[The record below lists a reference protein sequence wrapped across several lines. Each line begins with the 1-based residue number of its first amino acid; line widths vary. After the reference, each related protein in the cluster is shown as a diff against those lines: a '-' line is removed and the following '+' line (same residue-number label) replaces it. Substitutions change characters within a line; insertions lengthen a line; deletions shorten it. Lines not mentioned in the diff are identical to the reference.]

1 MKTLIIAIANQKGGV
16 GKTTT
21 AVSLAT
27 GLAADG
33 FRVLLV
39 DSDPQGNATG
49 SLGVNKR
56 ELNASL
62 YDVLIEARPIN
73 EVIIGS
79 GRERLDLLPAS
90 VELAGAEVELSA
102 VDDDKR
108 TFRLRTE
115 LGPIRKNYDFILIDC
130 PPSLGQITLNAL
142 CAADGVLI
150 PIQCEYL
157 ALEGLT
163 QLKDTIDL
171 VVSSPLNPN
180 LVIFGIVMTM
190 YDGRTNLALQVVE
203 EVKRYFPDQI
213 FNTVVPRSVRLSE
226 APSYGQ
232 SILEYDASSRGALAY
247 KALAKEV
254 EARAAKADRQEVK
267 D

>member
-1 MKTLIIAIANQKGGV
+1 LKTLIIAIANQKGGV

-27 GLAADG
+27 GLATDG

-49 SLGVNKR
+49 SLGINKR
-56 ELNASL
+56 ELKASL
-62 YDVLIEARPIN
+62 YDVLIEAKQAN

-79 GRERLDLLPAS
+79 GRERLDVLPAS
-90 VELAGAEVELSA
+90 VELAGAEVELSD
-102 VDDDKR
+102 VDDSKR
-108 TFRLRTE
+108 TFRLKTE
-115 LGPIRKNYDFILIDC
+115 LEPVRKNYDFILIDC

-171 VVSSPLNPN
+171 VVNSPLNPR

-203 EVKRYFPDQI
+203 EVKKYFPDQI
-213 FNTVVPRSVRLSE
+213 FNTIVPRSVRLSE
-226 APSYGQ
+226 APSHGQ
-232 SILEYDASSRGALAY
+232 SILEYDPSSRGALAY

-254 EARAAKADRQEVK
+254 EARAARANK
-267 D
+267 

>member
-1 MKTLIIAIANQKGGV
+1 MKTLTLAIANQKGGV

-21 AVSLAT
+21 TVSLAAA
-27 GLAADG
+27 LAVNG

-49 SLGVNKR
+49 SLGINKR
-56 ELNASL
+56 ALNVSL
-62 YDVLIEARPIN
+62 YDVLVESRSPN
-73 EVIIGS
+73 EVIIS
-79 GRERLDLLPAS
+79 TVRERLDVLPAS
-90 VELAGAEVELSA
+90 VELAGAEVELSD
-102 VDDDKR
+102 VEDNER

-115 LGPIRKNYDFILIDC
+115 LEVIRKNYDFILIDC
-130 PPSLGQITLNAL
+130 PPSLGQLTLNAL

-163 QLKDTIDL
+163 QLKETIDL
-171 VVSSPLNPN
+171 VVGSPLNPK

-213 FNTVVPRSVRLSE
+213 FATVVPRSVRLSE
-226 APSYGQ
+226 APSYGK
-232 SILEYDASSRGALAY
+232 SILEYDPSSRGALAY

-254 EARAAKADRQEVK
+254 EARANHASQ
-267 D
+267 

>member
-1 MKTLIIAIANQKGGV
+1 MKTLTIAIANQKGGV

-49 SLGVNKR
+49 SLGINKR
-56 ELNASL
+56 ELASSL
-62 YDVLIEARPIN
+62 YDVLIESRRAN
-73 EVIIGS
+73 EVIIAS
-79 GRERLDLLPAS
+79 GRERLDVLPAS
-90 VELAGAEVELSA
+90 VELAGAEVELSD
-102 VDDDKR
+102 VEDDER

-115 LGPIRKNYDFILIDC
+115 LDQVKNNYDYILIDC
-130 PPSLGQITLNAL
+130 PPSLGQLTLNAL

-190 YDGRTNLALQVVE
+190 YDGRTNLALQVVD

-232 SILEYDASSRGALAY
+232 SILEYDPSSRGALAY

-254 EARAAKADRQEVK
+254 EARAARAAR
-267 D
+267 

>member
-1 MKTLIIAIANQKGGV
+1 M

-49 SLGVNKR
+49 SLGINKR
-56 ELNASL
+56 ELASSL
-62 YDVLIEARPIN
+62 YDVLIESRRAN
-73 EVIIGS
+73 EVIISS
-79 GRERLDLLPAS
+79 GRERLDVLPAS
-90 VELAGAEVELSA
+90 VELAGAEVELSD
-102 VDDDKR
+102 VEDDER

-115 LGPIRKNYDFILIDC
+115 LAQIKNNYDYILIDC
-130 PPSLGQITLNAL
+130 PPSLGQLTLNAL

-190 YDGRTNLALQVVE
+190 YDGRTNLALQVVD

-232 SILEYDASSRGALAY
+232 SILEYDPSSRGALAY

-254 EARAAKADRQEVK
+254 EARAARAAR
-267 D
+267 

>member
-1 MKTLIIAIANQKGGV
+1 M
-16 GKTTT
+16 
-21 AVSLAT
+21 
-27 GLAADG
+27 
-33 FRVLLV
+33 

-49 SLGVNKR
+49 SLGINKR
-56 ELNASL
+56 ELAASL
-62 YDVLIEARPIN
+62 YDVLIESRNPK
-73 EVIIGS
+73 EVILGS

-90 VELAGAEVELSA
+90 VELAGAEVELSD
-102 VDDDKR
+102 VDDTER
-108 TFRLRTE
+108 TFRLRNQ
-115 LGPIRKNYDFILIDC
+115 LKLVLKNYDFILIDC
-130 PPSLGQITLNAL
+130 PPSLGQLTLNAL

-171 VVSSPLNPN
+171 VVSSPLNPK

-232 SILEYDASSRGALAY
+232 SILEYDPSSRGALAY

-254 EARAAKADRQEVK
+254 EARAVRAG
-267 D
+267 

>member
-21 AVSLAT
+21 AVSLASS
-27 GLAADG
+27 LATDG

-56 ELNASL
+56 DLSASL
-62 YDVLIEARPIN
+62 YDVLIEAKSAL
-73 EVIIGS
+73 EVIMPT

-102 VDDDKR
+102 VEDSDR
-108 TFRLRTE
+108 TYRLRTE
-115 LGPIRKNYDFILIDC
+115 LEPIRANYDYILIDC

-171 VVSSPLNPN
+171 VVNSPLNPH

-232 SILEYDASSRGALAY
+232 SILEYDPSSRGALAY
-247 KALAKEV
+247 RALAREV
-254 EARAAKADRQEVK
+254 EIRSARAT
-267 D
+267 